1 MKKVNIL
8 VVDDEPGIRTGI
20 IRVLNK
26 FEVDFPF
33 MDEKVECNVFDVES
47 GEEALEF
54 INKNYVDIIL
64 LDNKL
69 PGISG
74 VEVLETL
81 NEKNLDILVLMITSH
96 ASLEI
101 AVKATRKGAYDFVP
115 KPFTP
120 QELRTSIETAIK
132 HLFLKR
138 TTQKLYKEGKQI
150 RFQFLSILSHEL
162 KTPLNAV
169 ENYLFMIKE
178 KQLGTELEK
187 YDSIVIRSL
196 DRIKAMRALIMDMLD
211 LTKIETGN
219 SKRDIKEID
228 LISIINNS
236 FDSLKPLAIQK
247 DVSFNIVGPKSLMF
261 KADTT
266 DMEIIFNNLT
276 SNGIKYNK
284 DKGSLTYE
292 IIQEPEYLMFKVI
305 DTGIGIPK
313 DDLSYVF
320 NEFKRIKSLKTKDI
334 SGSGLGLSIV
344 RKLLDEYD
352 GHITVDSEVDVGT
365 CFTIKLPL
373 KNI

>member
-8 VVDDEPGIRTGI
+8 VVDDEPGIRSGI
-20 IRVLNK
+20 IRVLSK
-26 FEVDFPF
+26 FSVDFPF
-33 MDEKVECNVFDVES
+33 MDETVECNVFDVES
-47 GEEALEF
+47 GEDALSF
-54 INKNYVDIIL
+54 VNQNHVDIIL

-81 NEKNLDILVLMITSH
+81 NKKNLDILVLMITSH

-120 QELRTSIETAIK
+120 QELRASIENAIK

-138 TTQKLYKEGKQI
+138 TTQQLYKEGKHI

-162 KTPLNAV
+162 KTPLNAI
-169 ENYLFMIKE
+169 ENYLIMIKE
-178 KQLGTELEK
+178 RQMGDEIDK
-187 YDSIVIRSL
+187 YDPMVMRSL
-196 DRIKAMRALIMDMLD
+196 ERIKGMRNLIMDMLD

-228 LISIINNS
+228 LIEIINNS
-236 FDSLKPLAIQK
+236 IDSLKPLAIQK
-247 DVSFNIVGPKSLMF
+247 GVKFTINGPESLMY
-261 KADTT
+261 KADNT

-284 DKGSLTYE
+284 DHGTLTYDIGFE
-292 IIQEPEYLMFKVI
+292 DKFIIICVT
-305 DTGIGIPK
+305 DTGIGIPEEH
-313 DDLSYVF
+313 LSYVF
-320 NEFKRIKSLKTKDI
+320 NEFKRIKTAETKDI

-344 RKLLDEYD
+344 RKLLDEYRANISVKSKLD
-352 GHITVDSEVDVGT
+352 EGT
-365 CFTIKLPL
+365 SFTIKLPL
-373 KNI
+373 K